1 MRKLNFVEI
10 GKSGKHFNT
19 NTKTP
24 IDKLFMFNGFK
35 ANFVKLE
42 KGYFLRVEPVKKF
55 IQQQSALDVI
65 QGIYKLK
72 DLEKD
77 LKREK
82 VKEQLINKTVM
93 SNYGKSRFYRI
104 NDIKFDPIQSI

>member
-19 NTKTP
+19 KQSDRIK
-24 IDKLFMFNGFK
+24 IDSLYMFNGFK

-55 IQQQSALDVI
+55 IQRTTALEAI
-65 QGIYKLK
+65 KAIYGKMK
-72 DLEKD
+72 DADKT

-82 VKEQLINKTVM
+82 VK
-93 SNYGKSRFYRI
+93 
-104 NDIKFDPIQSI
+104 